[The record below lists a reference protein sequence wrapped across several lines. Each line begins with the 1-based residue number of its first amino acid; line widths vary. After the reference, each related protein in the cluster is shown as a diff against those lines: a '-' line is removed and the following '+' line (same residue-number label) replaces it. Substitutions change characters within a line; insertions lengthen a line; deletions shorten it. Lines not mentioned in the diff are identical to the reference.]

1 MSSIRRVGGKSLI
14 FLTQGIIFDDKG
26 IINFVKGGKKLN
38 QFFFVN
44 TG

>member
-1 MSSIRRVGGKSLI
+1 MISIRRDRGNIFI

-26 IINFVKGGKKLN
+26 IINFVKGNKKLI
-38 QFFFVN
+38 QFFVVN